1 VRDWLPQLLAQEHN
15 GEGLKDFIQGW
26 TGPLFLGGIGAAA
39 LVVGFFGEGGASKV
53 LKLGGVG
60 LIVAIFIFKPEALV
74 ALGTFLSGL
83 I

>member
-26 TGPLFLGGIGAAA
+26 TGPLFLAGIGAAA
-39 LVVGFFGEGGASKV
+39 LIAGLFGDGGASRV
-53 LKLGGVG
+53 LKLGGIG
-60 LIVAIFIFKPEALV
+60 MLVAVLIFKPEVLV
-74 ALGTFLSGL
+74 NIGTFIGGL